1 MARTIYDWETNKN
14 AVIIHYPH
22 LYPYGPAYE
31 GERPTGCVVQFL
43 GYSISASIYEKG
55 FRVFKNSENLSKLF
69 PTLRDARQFIID
81 RVNKRRS
88 FFNKR

>member
-1 MARTIYDWETNKN
+1 MTGKPTR
-14 AVIIHYPH
+14 
-22 LYPYGPAYE
+22 YE

-69 PTLRDARQFIID
+69 PTLREARQFVID

>member
-1 MARTIYDWETNKN
+1 MISDFIHLHATDSGAKVTVRACEIT
-14 AVIIHYPH
+14 AV
-22 LYPYGPAYE
+22 E
-31 GERPTGCVVQFL
+31 ERPTGCVVQFL

-69 PTLRDARQFIID
+69 PTLREARQFIID

>member
-1 MARTIYDWETNKN
+1 MATIINDFETNKN
-14 AVIIHYPH
+14 AVIFHYPH

-31 GERPTGCVVQFL
+31 GEKPTGCVVCFL

-69 PTLRDARQFIID
+69 PTLREAKNFVID
-81 RVNKRRS
+81 RVNKRRTL
-88 FFNKR
+88 F

>member
-1 MARTIYDWETNKN
+1 MATTINDFETNKN
-14 AVIIHYPH
+14 AVIFHYPH

-31 GERPTGCVVQFL
+31 GERPTGCMVRFL

-69 PTLRDARQFIID
+69 NTIREARNFVIGMVNRKRTLFE
-81 RVNKRRS
+81 
-88 FFNKR
+88 

>member
-55 FRVFKNSENLSKLF
+55 FRVFKNSENLSKTF
-69 PTLRDARQFIID
+69 PTLREARQFVID